1 MSSKTLGQQV
11 AIVTGA
17 SSGIGRATAI
27 ALAIEGAIV
36 IVNHF
41 PSEEAL
47 TPKPSSARLVT
58 PGGAPSLS
66 PRTSVAK
73 TVSKPCSPR
82 RWIALASLIS

>member
-58 PGGAPSLS
+58 PGERRRCRRGHQSRRPCRSHVRRDAGSLWQ
-66 PRTSVAK
+66 A
-73 TVSKPCSPR
+73 
-82 RWIALASLIS
+82 